1 MAETTMGQTL
11 LSTYFQTHRQ
21 RLEQSMQMAQL
32 EQQTNLQ
39 RLQYLQAQ
47 EKNLMDY
54 IQKMGMAGGMSGDA
68 FSKYITAVNIDK
80 DVTSK
85 LNDDRANVVNA
96 VNQAYMVPAGATGS
110 INGAAKSGAL
120 NLSSGVPKSQ
130 IASVTGYTPGTPG
143 AMAAA
148 IDLYQKMQ
156 SEAAANNATQKFNT
170 QKSAIAQEIASVFDV
185 TGLGGAAV
193 IQSPQAFEKARE
205 LEITR
210 RQKEEARPA
219 LSSTQ
224 VESVYKAAGV
234 NKDGTPI
241 TPTATATS
249 ADGTPVDMQEL
260 FMNRLAGIQ
269 QEQMRLENELAQ
281 GMNAQAI
288 HERGVEIYK
297 DKYTKTREKNKTDKD
312 YRKMM
317 ANLSNDEIYYLESST
332 AADQSRYNPFTST
345 TTPKEGSVEAKAKTL
360 METMVA
366 NLGSGKPLDVI
377 GLASQLEDDP
387 QKQRLV
393 LGLAMRG
400 VSSHAET
407 VKPTVKIQEQKDD
420 ELALETITNEK
431 AAVDAKV
438 DATQQ
443 KVDKAKDETE
453 KLMEERIAVSE
464 PTVQPTE
471 TKTPS
476 EPPPDVYGG
485 RPGYKPGEENTNA
498 GYEARIREQL
508 KGRASEEEIQRLVKM
523 YGPENNIALEVQ
535 GPQGPE
541 SIIPLGTVLKGDA
554 KWDWGYEVIG
564 YDGKGK
570 PIIRPW
576 GKIKGRQLT
585 PGMQSDAEKYWK
597 ALEKQTLENDLREID
612 NQVQPGEK

>member
-1 MAETTMGQTL
+1 MGQTL

-21 RLEQSMQMAQL
+21 RLEQSIQMAQL
-32 EQQTNLQ
+32 EQQTNMQ

-170 QKSAIAQEIASVFDV
+170 QKSAIAQEIASVFGV

-249 ADGTPVDMQEL
+249 ADGTSVDMQEL

-269 QEQMRLENELAQ
+269 QEQMRLENELAM

-288 HERGVEIYK
+288 HDRGVQIYK
-297 DKYTKTREKNKTDKD
+297 DKYTRTREKNKTDKD
-312 YRKMM
+312 YSKMM
-317 ANLSNDEIYYLESST
+317 AGLSNDEIYYLESAT

-345 TTPKEGSVEAKAKTL
+345 STPKEGSVEAKAKTL

-366 NLGSGKPLDVI
+366 NLGSGKPIDVI
-377 GLASQLEDDP
+377 GLAGQLDDDP
-387 QKQRLV
+387 QKQRLI

-407 VKPTVKIQEQKDD
+407 VRPTVKIQEQKDD
-420 ELALETITNEK
+420 ELALETIQEEK
-431 AAVDAKV
+431 AVVDAKV

-464 PTVQPTE
+464 PTIQPEGKVEDNGIVSGIVEGIPPQVMQDVQ
-471 TKTPS
+471 
-476 EPPPDVYGG
+476 
-485 RPGYKPGEENTNA
+485 TNA
-498 GYEARIREQL
+498 EYRVRVKGYL
-508 KGRASEEEIQRLVKM
+508 GNRATDEEIDRIVAL
-523 YGPENNIALEVQ
+523 YGPESQVENV
-535 GPQGPE
+535 GMSGPE
-541 SIIPLGTVLKGDA
+541 SIIPVGTVLKGNS
-554 KWDWGYEVIG
+554 KWNWGYEVTG
-564 YDGKGK
+564 YDSKGK
-570 PIIRPW
+570 PIVKPW
-576 GKIKGRQLT
+576 GSIKGKTLT

-597 ALEKQTLENDLREID
+597 DLEKQTLENDLREID